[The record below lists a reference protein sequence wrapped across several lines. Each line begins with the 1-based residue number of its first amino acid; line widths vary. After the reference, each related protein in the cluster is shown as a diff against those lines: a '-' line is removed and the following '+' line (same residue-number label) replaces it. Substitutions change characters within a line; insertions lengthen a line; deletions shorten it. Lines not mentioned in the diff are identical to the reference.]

1 MPTCEVYNNIEC
13 KTNKSTQDIS
23 KKLPKTSLLHN
34 NELYQIE
41 IDQNLISNNKSI
53 LIRQSKSSKKSIK
66 ILKSEIT
73 NKNFPNSLN
82 SIDIPENCPENTYKS
97 NTDVYIEI
105 EPISFRAS
113 EFTYFHKSNTTEYC
127 NYTEKHQSQS
137 IQDDILNSSS
147 KNIDS
152 SITPSKEPSTQKTF
166 TVFETKH
173 DSISFFDNKSHSHNL
188 EKQKH
193 FEDMSLVSIPKTSP
207 DMQSHNFDIS
217 STDSCS
223 DNEIQTRPIS
233 GTSSTHTLL
242 ESDSIDFLTDV
253 DCSLEL
259 EKSKNQP
266 VSLLAPK
273 SNIEITDSSSVTFY
287 ENEDE
292 NEHENKIESFIDDAK
307 KITINSENQSF
318 GLASNKLKDRPR
330 WYNQAYVLFL
340 TLRQAENYTL
350 EKLALIE
357 KAMLLDK
364 KLSLDLGVK
373 RAFEGSKLNIYKSA
387 KLVLASNDENTFV
400 KIKSKDSKKHLYT
413 LAYKPGDFNSA
424 AKSYQ
429 HWMEIL
435 INQDWPKCFNGD
447 KANLKTKSLHDDF
460 LESFDPDS
468 QFYYNQNHESDHVE
482 YSKTLSD
489 SSIGRKSFFSVK
501 KISLVFKARI
511 RIEGSRVYIEND
523 SGYKCASS
531 LTSISGDTPISS
543 TNHINRISLNDKT
556 PKISRASNP
565 YVLIENK
572 VSSSSVPTN
581 SNFLYYDSYMNQIKD
596 PLSDTISSLDR
607 SIKPASIQ
615 NSLIPA
621 LGNSG
626 HFLNALEKDI
636 TQNQSHGL
644 IGCLDCSLV
653 DTHTHSCPNINSS
666 GLTTKNNSC
675 SFILGNSSFY
685 EKLPVPTKLSDIVQV
700 RKSTAPNSGD
710 GLFATRFL
718 PKGIPIGFYFG
729 VPMTEDE
736 FDSLKDRVGISS
748 RYSIM
753 YLKTVLDA
761 TDDNGYPY
769 RDQNGP
775 IFCPFHFMN
784 EDRENNNFNIVFDEG
799 SVVNQVICYT
809 IRDIQEGE
817 ELFVHYG
824 FEVDRES

>member
-1 MPTCEVYNNIEC
+1 MGI
-13 KTNKSTQDIS
+13 
-23 KKLPKTSLLHN
+23 
-34 NELYQIE
+34 
-41 IDQNLISNNKSI
+41 
-53 LIRQSKSSKKSIK
+53 
-66 ILKSEIT
+66 
-73 NKNFPNSLN
+73 N
-82 SIDIPENCPENTYKS
+82 SIVTPENCPDNTYKS

-113 EFTYFHKSNTTEYC
+113 EFTYFHKSHATKYC
-127 NYTEKHQSQS
+127 NNSEKLQSQS
-137 IQDDILNSSS
+137 KKNEILDSDSKDIY
-147 KNIDS
+147 S
-152 SITPSKEPSTQKTF
+152 SIIPSNETSTQKLF
-166 TVFETKH
+166 TNRDTDNDLV
-173 DSISFFDNKSHSHNL
+173 SIFNNNSHPHNL
-188 EKQKH
+188 EKQDQ
-193 FEDMSLVSIPKTSP
+193 FENSSLILIPTTDSNIQK
-207 DMQSHNFDIS
+207 HNFDIS
-217 STDSCS
+217 STVACS
-223 DNEIQTRPIS
+223 DNEIQSRSIS

-242 ESDSIDFLTDV
+242 ESDSFDFLKDL
-253 DCSLEL
+253 DFSLEI
-259 EKSKNQP
+259 EKSKNDLE
-266 VSLLAPK
+266 SLLVPK
-273 SNIEITDSSSVTFY
+273 NNIEITDSSSDTYIEY
-287 ENEDE
+287 ENENFNGGAE
-292 NEHENKIESFIDDAK
+292 
-307 KITINSENQSF
+307 KITINSENQPF
-318 GLASNKLKDRPR
+318 GLVSNKLKDRPR

-350 EKLALIE
+350 DKLDLIK
-357 KAMLLDK
+357 KAMLLDE

-373 RAFEGSKLNIYKSA
+373 RAFEGSKLNCYKSA

-400 KIKSKDSKKHLYT
+400 KVKSKDSKKHMYT

-424 AKSYQ
+424 AKNYE
-429 HWMEIL
+429 HWMDIL
-435 INQDWPKCFNGD
+435 INQDWPKCFN
-447 KANLKTKSLHDDF
+447 
-460 LESFDPDS
+460 ESFDPDS
-468 QFYYNQNHESDHVE
+468 QVYYNQIDESDHIK
-482 YSKTLSD
+482 YLKNFPD
-489 SSIGRKSFFSVK
+489 SHLPEKSFFSVK

-511 RIEGSRVYIEND
+511 RIEGNKVYIEND
-523 SGYKCASS
+523 SSYNYASG
-531 LTSISGDTPISS
+531 LTGISGNSPITSS
-543 TNHINRISLNDKT
+543 NHINRISFNDKT

-572 VSSSSVPTN
+572 ISLSSVPTN
-581 SNFLYYDSYMNQIKD
+581 SNFLHYDSSMNQIKD
-596 PLSDTISSLDR
+596 PLLDKTSSLDT
-607 SIKPASIQ
+607 SIEPASIQ
-615 NSLIPA
+615 NSQIPT
-621 LGNSG
+621 LDNSA
-626 HFLNALEKDI
+626 HFTKSLDKDI
-636 TQNQSHGL
+636 PQNQGHGL
-644 IGCLDCSLV
+644 IGCLDCSHV
-653 DTHTHSCPNINSS
+653 DTQFHICPNNHSS

-700 RKSTAPNSGD
+700 RKSTVPNSGD

-718 PKGIPIGFYFG
+718 PKGVPIGFYFG

-769 RDQNGP
+769 RDENGP